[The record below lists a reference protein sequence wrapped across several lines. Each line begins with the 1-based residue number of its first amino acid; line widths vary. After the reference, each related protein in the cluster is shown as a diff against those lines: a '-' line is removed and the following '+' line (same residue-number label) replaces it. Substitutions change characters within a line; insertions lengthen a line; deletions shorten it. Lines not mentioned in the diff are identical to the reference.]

1 MSSPDRNLRAVSLP
15 ANWAPDSWR
24 ERPAVQMPTYP
35 DAAELASALA
45 ELRQLPPLVTSW
57 EIFALKKQL
66 AEAQEGKRFLLQGGD
81 CAESF
86 SDCESGLISNRL
98 KVLLQMSLVLVH
110 GLRLP
115 VVRVGRFAG
124 QYAKPRSADNETRDG
139 TTLPSYRGDLVNRPE
154 FTAEARIPDPRRM
167 IKAHARSAMTMNFV
181 RALIDGGFADLH
193 HPEYW
198 NLSWVGYS
206 PLAAEYQDMV
216 RSIGDAVRFM
226 ETLSGSE
233 VHNLNRI
240 DFYTSHEA
248 LLLPYEEALTR
259 EVPRQWGWFNLSTHF
274 PWIGMRTA
282 AVDGAHVEYL
292 RGVRNPIAIKVG
304 PSVSPDQLLRLIDVL
319 NPEDEP
325 GRLTFIH
332 RMGATQI
339 AEKLPP
345 LLEAVRRDGRRVLW
359 VCDPM
364 HGNTESTSNGY
375 KTRRFDN
382 IRGEVEQSFDLH
394 AAAGTR
400 LGGVHLELTGE
411 DVTECTGGAREL
423 TDADLERAY
432 RSTVD
437 PRLNYEQ
444 SLEIAMSIVRKQNQ
458 LASPAE
464 R

>member
-1 MSSPDRNLRAVSLP
+1 MKVMPSG
-15 ANWAPDSWR
+15 
-24 ERPAVQMPTYP
+24 RP
-35 DAAELASALA
+35 
-45 ELRQLPPLVTSW
+45 
-57 EIFALKKQL
+57 
-66 AEAQEGKRFLLQGGD
+66 
-81 CAESF
+81 
-86 SDCESGLISNRL
+86 
-98 KVLLQMSLVLVH
+98 
-110 GLRLP
+110 
-115 VVRVGRFAG
+115 
-124 QYAKPRSADNETRDG
+124 
-139 TTLPSYRGDLVNRPE
+139 
-154 FTAEARIPDPRRM
+154 
-167 IKAHARSAMTMNFV
+167 
-181 RALIDGGFADLH
+181 
-193 HPEYW
+193 
-198 NLSWVGYS
+198 
-206 PLAAEYQDMV
+206 
-216 RSIGDAVRFM
+216 
-226 ETLSGSE
+226 
-233 VHNLNRI
+233 
-240 DFYTSHEA
+240 

-259 EVPRQWGWFNLSTHF
+259 EVPRQWGWFNLSTHY

-304 PSVSPDQLLRLIDVL
+304 PSVNPDQLLRLIDVL
-319 NPEDEP
+319 NPDDEP

-332 RMGATQI
+332 RMGAAHI

-345 LLEAVRRDGRRVLW
+345 LLNAVRSDGRKVLW

-423 TDADLERAY
+423 TDIDLERAY

-444 SLEIAMSIVRKQNQ
+444 SLEIAMSIVRKQNP
-458 LASPAE
+458 LAATAPL